1 MTQDLQHPDIT
12 HAMQTGYDRATWR
25 DMQDAQRKTDAKEI
39 VRDWYGDIVDL
50 ENDHYVVI
58 PTGYRVLHRNLQRYL
73 EERRGF
79 EFNYF
84 I

>member
-1 MTQDLQHPDIT
+1 MDHPDIT

-25 DMQDAQRKTDAKEI
+25 RINAEQSEEV
-39 VRDWYGDIVDL
+39 VRDWYGDEVDL

-79 EFNYF
+79 EFNYYF
-84 I
+84 GDGEDSE